1 MNRTAIITDTTA
13 DLTPEQAAAAGIRV
27 VPLLVRF
34 GQDEWRA
41 GVDMSTEEFWQR
53 LLAPGAPLPT
63 TSAPSPGA
71 FQEAFER
78 CFADGAEGVVCLTI
92 STKLSGTFGS
102 ASIAAQAMPGKEIH
116 VIDTET
122 TTGSQGVAS
131 LCAAELAASGMGP
144 ADVAAEVRERLAD
157 IDIYV
162 AVDTLDYLRRG
173 GRLSAARAAI
183 GTVLSVKPIIT
194 IRDGEVVVAET
205 PRTRHKARERIGEL
219 VTTAPIERLSIL
231 HTPASTP
238 EEVAA
243 FRDAVVAKVP
253 GGIDPARVTECLI
266 GASTGPHLGPG
277 LMGAAFLKRR

>member
-1 MNRTAIITDTTA
+1 MTRTAIVTDTTA
-13 DLTPEQAAAAGIRV
+13 DLTPGQAAAAGVRV

-34 GQDEWRA
+34 GSDEWQA

-63 TSAPSPGA
+63 TSAPSPA
-71 FQEAFER
+71 TFQETFSA
-78 CFADGAEGVVCLTI
+78 CFADGADGVVCLDI
-92 STKLSGTFGS
+92 SSKLSGTFGS
-102 ASIAAQAMPGKEIH
+102 ASIAAQALPGKEIH
-116 VIDTET
+116 VIDTAT
-122 TTGSQGVAS
+122 TTAAQGVAS
-131 LCAAELAASGMGP
+131 LHAADLAASGMAP
-144 ADVAAEVRERLAD
+144 AEVADQVRERLAD

-205 PRTRHKARERIGEL
+205 PRTRSKARERVVGL
-219 VTTAPIERLSIL
+219 AAAAPVERLAIL

-238 EEVAA
+238 DEVAA
-243 FRDAVVAKVP
+243 FRDAIVSRLP
-253 GGIDPARVTECLI
+253 GGIDAGRVTECLV